1 MGTIEGWKTRKK
13 KMQQTAAQGVSDAYN
28 LGAARGY
35 EEGRRSLADLIG
47 QLQAIAVTAEK
58 LCKVDG
64 SKIGR
69 MYYFDAQKAMEHSE
83 RLHELLAEWRKG
95 QKEKR
100 W

>member
-1 MGTIEGWKTRKK
+1 MGTIEGWQTRRKK
-13 KMQQTAAQGVSDAYN
+13 AEQTHTQQIDAAYN
-28 LGAARGY
+28 LGLGRGY
-35 EEGRRSLADLIG
+35 ENGRASLADLIG

-83 RLHELLAEWRKG
+83 RLHELLTEWRKG

>member
-1 MGTIEGWKTRKK
+1 MTRSGRTRSQGIEST
-13 KMQQTAAQGVSDAYN
+13 D
-28 LGAARGY
+28 
-35 EEGRRSLADLIG
+35 LADLIG

-95 QKEKR
+95 QKERK